1 MSRTRTNGRLG
12 TTTPGRLLGAAAL
25 LAGLAG
31 APSASAQQS
40 PPPPPAVSPDT
51 TSPQVAPEATQPPP
65 RAGDRRRGDR
75 GRFGSGPMR
84 LPRGEGDGPDRG
96 DDRPRRLSPQQIELV
111 LETAREVFPEWADRL
126 ETLREQD
133 PEGLDRAI
141 AGNARRLFALAMLRE
156 RNPDLFKM
164 KVEELRN
171 QMELR
176 RLSARMQELAEA
188 GDQPAIE
195 STREEIRVLAAKHVD
210 LGLRTRAMELAAMDE
225 AIRRMRTELEAD
237 SLARDAAIDELVAAV
252 EAGRPPADDDREM
265 RREPIGEAP
274 PPPGPR
280 RGRPMPPPASE

>member
-1 MSRTRTNGRLG
+1 MNLHRSNLGR
-12 TTTPGRLLGAAAL
+12 ASIS
-25 LAGLAG
+25 GLALAVASILLTSVSAVAEEQ
-31 APSASAQQS
+31 APPQPSPSQQPAAQSTDSQ
-40 PPPPPAVSPDT
+40 T
-51 TSPQVAPEATQPPP
+51 PP

-75 GRFGSGPMR
+75 GRLGPGGGMR
-84 LPRGEGDGPDRG
+84 WPRGEGDGPEQGEERG
-96 DDRPRRLSPQQIELV
+96 RRLSPEQIELV
-111 LETAREVFPEWADRL
+111 VETAREVFPEWASRI
-126 ETLREQD
+126 EALREQD

-156 RNPDLFKM
+156 RNPDLYKM

-176 RLSARMQELAEA
+176 RLSGLMRELAES
-188 GDQPAIE
+188 GDQAALA

-225 AIRRMRTELEAD
+225 AIRRMRTELEAE

-252 EAGRPPADDDREM
+252 EAGRPPSDEVRDPRRDGEGDRL
-265 RREPIGEAP
+265 P

-280 RGRPMPPPASE
+280 RGRPSAPPAPR